1 MAAKADFYEIL
12 GVDHRARPEEIQRA
26 YRRLARRY
34 HPDVNPEEGAEERF
48 KEINEAYA
56 VLSDPVQRSRY
67 DAARQPR
74 FADYGSESPR
84 RPGGSRGRR
93 VWARAG
99 GNPFDLADWWFG
111 AGGHGFGARA
121 RDGADAEADFQVS
134 VEEAYLG
141 GRRQVTLT
149 GLTGTELYE
158 VEIPPGVT
166 TGTRIR
172 LPGLGLAGRG
182 GGNGDLY
189 LVVRLAPH
197 PRYQV
202 TDRDVS
208 VDLPV
213 APWEAALGATVTV
226 PTPAG
231 GVQVVLPAGSSS
243 GRRLR
248 LRGRGLPNPHG
259 PPGDLYATVRIVI
272 PEHLSLAERR
282 LFQRLAQR
290 SQFDARA
297 DL

>member
-1 MAAKADFYEIL
+1 MAANADFYEIL
-12 GVDHRARPEEIQRA
+12 GVDRTARPEEIQRA

-34 HPDVNPEEGAEERF
+34 HPDVNRAPGAEDRF

-56 VLSDPVQRSRY
+56 VLSNPMQRSRY
-67 DAARQPR
+67 DASS
-74 FADYGSESPR
+74 YGHGSEPPPR

-93 VWARAG
+93 MWRAGG

-111 AGGHGFGARA
+111 SGGLGFGTRA
-121 RDGADAEADFQVS
+121 RNAEPHFEVADFEVS

-141 GRRQVTLT
+141 GRRQVTVT
-149 GLTGTELYE
+149 GLTGTQLYE
-158 VEIPPGVT
+158 VAIPPGVT

-172 LPGLGLAGRG
+172 LPGLGVAGRG
-182 GGNGDLY
+182 DVGGDLF

-226 PTPAG
+226 PIPG
-231 GVQVVLPAGSSS
+231 GGAQVVLPAGSSS

-248 LRGRGLPNPHG
+248 LRGRGLPNPYG
-259 PPGDLYATVRIVI
+259 PAGDLYATVRIVI